1 MRNVDYYRVLKL
13 RMKACGE
20 SLKAFMRRRKYIS
33 NGLQGNHHF
42 SFLIPHFSLYLLLVI
57 VSLFTACTSIPKNTT
72 LEEGNAV
79 YYWRTD
85 LKLDSTERAFL
96 QQYHINKVY
105 CRYFDVVMSESGEPK
120 PNATITF
127 SDTLPDSIEIIPTV
141 YITEDCMHQ
150 KHEGFAE
157 KLVKRIL
164 QMNETN
170 NIHNVREIQID
181 CDYTSKSR
189 KTYYEFLKAV
199 SASWNLGYPRK
210 DLGQP
215 KISTTIRLHQL
226 SMEAP
231 PVDYGSLMIYNT
243 GDPSKWEERNPIL
256 DYRDVYPYLDR
267 LNDYP
272 LPLAA
277 AYPVF
282 HWVRDIYGVRVE
294 HTVEAEEILKVKR
307 AMEKER
313 KNLSRSIITY
323 HLDKENINRY
333 KPETYEEIYHH

>member
-1 MRNVDYYRVLKL
+1 MRNVDYFYKRVFTASVLVI
-13 RMKACGE
+13 R
-20 SLKAFMRRRKYIS
+20 
-33 NGLQGNHHF
+33 NGLQGHHHF
-42 SFLIPHFSLYLLLVI
+42 SFLISHSSLYLLAVI
-57 VSLFTACTSIPKNTT
+57 YFSLFTIHFSLLTSCTSAPEPIP

-85 LKLDSTERAFL
+85 LRLDSTERAFL

-150 KHEGFAE
+150 KHDGLAE
-157 KLVKRIL
+157 RLVKRIL

-170 NIHNVREIQID
+170 NINNVREIQID

-189 KTYYEFLKAV
+189 KTYYDFLKEV
-199 SASWNLGYPRK
+199 SEKWKVKSEKRNAIL
-210 DLGQP
+210 
-215 KISTTIRLHQL
+215 STTIRLHQL
-226 SMEAP
+226 AMEAP
-231 PVDYGSLMIYNT
+231 PVDYGALMIYNT
-243 GDPSKWEERNPIL
+243 GNPNKWEERNPIL
-256 DYRDVYPYLDR
+256 DYRDVYPYLKR
-267 LNDYP
+267 LDQYP

-282 HWVRDIYGVRVE
+282 HWIRDIYGVRVE
-294 HTVEAEEILKVKR
+294 HTVEAEEILKVKQ

-313 KNLSRSIITY
+313 KDLSRSIITY
-323 HLDKENINRY
+323 HLDQENINRY

>member
-1 MRNVDYYRVLKL
+1 MRIRRNIIGIGL
-13 RMKACGE
+13 MI
-20 SLKAFMRRRKYIS
+20 SL
-33 NGLQGNHHF
+33 L
-42 SFLIPHFSLYLLLVI
+42 
-57 VSLFTACTSIPKNTT
+57 TAGCNEQKEMAE

-85 LKLDSTERAFL
+85 FRLDSTERAFL
-96 QQYHINKVY
+96 HQYHINKVY
-105 CRYFDVVMSESGEPK
+105 CRYFDVVMGESDEPK

-150 KHEGFAE
+150 KHKGFAE

-170 NIHNVREIQID
+170 DIRNVREIQID

-189 KTYYEFLKAV
+189 KTYYAFLEEV
-199 SASWNLGYPRK
+199 SASWNLGNPRK
-210 DLGQP
+210 DLGNP
-215 KISTTIRLHQL
+215 RISTTIRLHQL
-226 SMEAP
+226 AMEAP
-231 PVDYGSLMIYNT
+231 PVDYGALMIYNT
-243 GDPSKWEERNPIL
+243 GDPNKWEERNPIL
-256 DYRDVYPYLDR
+256 DYRDVYPYLNR
-267 LNDYP
+267 LDQYP

-282 HWVRDIYGVRVE
+282 HWVRDIHGVRVE
-294 HTVEAEEILKVKR
+294 HTVEAEEILKVKK